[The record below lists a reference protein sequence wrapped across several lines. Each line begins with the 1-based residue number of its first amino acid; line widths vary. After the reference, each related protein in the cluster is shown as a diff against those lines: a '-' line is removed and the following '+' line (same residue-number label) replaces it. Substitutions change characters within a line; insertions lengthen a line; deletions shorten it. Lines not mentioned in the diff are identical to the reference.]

1 MKHLIRAIT
10 EWFQAD
16 AERIRE
22 NTRIAEAGTYM
33 RAYMEGRDD
42 VMDTF
47 GLEVT
52 YLGSDDEDD

>member
-1 MKHLIRAIT
+1 MKHLIAALVGWL
-10 EWFQAD
+10 EAD

-22 NTRIAEAGTYM
+22 DTRVAEAGVYM

-52 YLGSDDEDD
+52 YINGEDEDD

>member
-10 EWFQAD
+10 EWFEAD
-16 AERIRE
+16 SERIRE

-33 RAYMEGRDD
+33 RGVMDGRED

-52 YLGSDDEDD
+52 YLGSEEDDE

>member
-1 MKHLIRAIT
+1 MKLIAALT
-10 EWFQAD
+10 SWLEAD

-33 RAYMEGRDD
+33 RGVMDGRED

-52 YLGSDDEDD
+52 YLGSDEDDE